1 MQAMLKKS
9 DSKVR
14 TAILDHV
21 GQKAGMD
28 YFTLR
33 LHRGLQ
39 AQGIHNTVYSNF
51 VSPEDK
57 GIQPVFAF
65 SAKNQNAFSKALA
78 YSLGIWRAF
87 AGIRKEGSGHLL
99 FHFFKAGP
107 REMLVLLLARFHG
120 QCIHLLVHDVESLDT
135 QHGPGGSRSPAL
147 NRLIWRW
154 IMEYGSDRLY
164 TFSHSAAG
172 ELRRHLNP
180 KLHDRLTV
188 LHHGHFLDL
197 PLPEPDRA
205 TARQRLGLN
214 PETYVLLFFGQIKA
228 SKGPDLLLEAF
239 GNITHT
245 DLRLIIAGQSRDY
258 PIKEMLNQ
266 QPYSVKSR
274 ITHLDRFITDE
285 ERDMLFKA
293 CDLVV
298 LPYRR
303 IYNSGVLMMALSY
316 ARTVLASD
324 LEANREILLSN
335 FPECLFESGNSAA
348 LTHAIIA
355 FYKRNSEV
363 KPTQYSLDY
372 LEHHFSWFENSRNI
386 AKNLSKY

>member
-1 MQAMLKKS
+1 MLKNP
-9 DSKVR
+9 DSKAR

-39 AQGIHNTVYSNF
+39 ALGIRNTVYSNF
-51 VSPEDK
+51 VSPQDK

-65 SAKNQNAFSKALA
+65 SDKNQNAFSKALA

-135 QHGPGGSRSPAL
+135 PHGPGGSRSPAL

-214 PETYVLLFFGQIKA
+214 PETFVLLFFGQIKA
-228 SKGPDLLLEAF
+228 SKGPDLLLEAMEQL
-239 GNITHT
+239 H
-245 DLRLIIAGQSRDY
+245 DPDVHLIMAGQSRDFD
-258 PIKEMLNQ
+258 LNALVAQ
-266 QPYSVKSR
+266 IPESTRQR
-274 ITHLDRFITDE
+274 ITLMQRYIPDQ
-285 ERDMLFKA
+285 ERDLLFKA

-316 ARTVLASD
+316 GRPVLASD
-324 LEANREILLSN
+324 LPANNEILMPDFKSYL
-335 FPECLFESGNSAA
+335 FPSGNSTA
-348 LTHAIIA
+348 LSQAIANAKITPPSADNLLLQKAYLKKCFDWDNNAFIIA
-355 FYKRNSEV
+355 TNF
-363 KPTQYSLDY
+363 
-372 LEHHFSWFENSRNI
+372 
-386 AKNLSKY
+386 KNKDS